1 MMTNKLCMITLIAM
15 VLTAGS
21 TTALAADSEPVRRV
35 YSIQYL
41 GLEQAHALVEEEVP
55 AVLDG
60 QARIDISHLPR
71 RSDETDS
78 PRGVLRI
85 VATLEIHESITELLE
100 KFDVPP
106 PTLLFQLF
114 LLEASMQSSARPDL
128 PAGAKQALADLQGFL
143 PFKGYTLIE
152 SGMVRA
158 SSESHI
164 ALSEEWQASILF
176 RSHRRAERPL
186 IMEGFRLVRTTRD
199 ESGPHERPILDTTF
213 SMNVGETVV
222 VGTSKLN
229 GDDRALVVLLTVGE

>member
-1 MMTNKLCMITLIAM
+1 MMTNKLCNITLLAI
-15 VLTAGS
+15 VLAAGS
-21 TTALAADSEPVRRV
+21 AAALAADSEPVPRV
-35 YSIQYL
+35 YSVQYL
-41 GLEQAHALVEEEVP
+41 GLEQARVLVEEEVP
-55 AVLDG
+55 AVLG
-60 QARIDISHLPR
+60 ETRIDISHLPR
-71 RSDETDS
+71 RPDETDS

-85 VATLEIHESITELLE
+85 VATPEIHESISELLE
-100 KFDVPP
+100 KYDVPP

-143 PFKGYTLIE
+143 PFRGYTLIE